1 VNIYATLRHWPID
14 LSQSR
19 TGWLRHPQKLE
30 TIDSTQEKSS
40 MITREEIRELAQF
53 HTNAD
58 EGWALS
64 FYFEPRTPQ
73 NKSHREESIL
83 AKDLVRKALRDA
95 EKNSK
100 NGSTRAD
107 LNRILELAENLHGNQ
122 ARARAVFACGSRN
135 FWREFDLPSHLP
147 GTQLFVNRQ
156 FHLKPLALLLGAQ
169 PRLWLAL
176 VDRQKA
182 RFFDLRL
189 DELKE
194 REGMFRTP
202 SARQGRSDGY
212 AGYDGGHAQR
222 RVNDE
227 ALHHFKSVA
236 EHLSTALESG
246 LFEKLIIGCH
256 DTSWHELEAQ
266 LHPYV
271 KQRLLGHFPADL
283 ARISNEQIREHAGRV
298 LQESLDQRC
307 KEMAT
312 EAISQAKSNAR
323 GVTGLRR
330 VLRSLELGEV
340 QTLLIGDKF
349 SHLAVECT
357 NCGHLDAH
365 MLKQCP
371 ACSHETREIED
382 VTEAIVPA
390 AIRRDIELFY
400 VKDDPEFDRAGNIA
414 ALLRFRADQSKG
426 RDLQAAS

>member
-1 VNIYATLRHWPID
+1 
-14 LSQSR
+14 
-19 TGWLRHPQKLE
+19 
-30 TIDSTQEKSS
+30 
-40 MITREEIRELAQF
+40 MITREDIRELAQF
-53 HTNAD
+53 HTNGD
-58 EGWALS
+58 EGAALS

-73 NKSHREESIL
+73 NRSHREETIL
-83 AKDLVRKALRDA
+83 AKDLVRKALREAD
-95 EKNSK
+95 KNSK

-135 FWREFDLPSHLP
+135 FWREFDLPSQLP

-169 PRLWLAL
+169 PRLWVAL

-194 REGMFRTP
+194 RESMSRTP
-202 SARQGRSDGY
+202 AVRQGRSDAY
-212 AGYDGGHAQR
+212 AGGRLER
-222 RVNDE
+222 RINDE
-227 ALHHFKSVA
+227 AMHHFKSVA
-236 EHLSTALESG
+236 EHLSAALEKG
-246 LFEKLIIGCH
+246 LYEKLIIGCH
-256 DTSWHELEAQ
+256 ETYWHELESQ

-283 ARISNEQIREHAGRV
+283 SRITNEQIREQAGRI
-298 LQESLDQRC
+298 LRESLDLRC
-307 KEMAT
+307 KELAR

-330 VLRSLELGEV
+330 VLKSLELGEV

-365 MLKQCP
+365 TVRECP
-371 ACSHETREIED
+371 VCGHATREVED
-382 VTEAIVPA
+382 VTDAMISA
-390 AIRRDIELFY
+390 AILRDVELFY

-426 RDLQAAS
+426 SMLAAS